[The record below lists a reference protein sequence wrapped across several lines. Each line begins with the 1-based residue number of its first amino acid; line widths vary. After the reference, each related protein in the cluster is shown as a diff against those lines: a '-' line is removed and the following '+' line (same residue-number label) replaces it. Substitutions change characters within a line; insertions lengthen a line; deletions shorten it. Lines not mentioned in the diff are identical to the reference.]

1 MSIPLVALTGAT
13 GFIGRHLLKELPK
26 RGYKIRVLLRRPTIL
41 PPEASGAV
49 VGDLA
54 APRNMSDA
62 LAGIDAVIHS
72 AGLAHGMSGFPEDDY
87 RAINTEATV
96 GLARAVA
103 RAGVRRFVFLSSI
116 RAQSGPVASEVL
128 TEDMEPRP
136 TDAYGRSKLDAER
149 GLADVHID
157 WVAMR
162 PVLVYGP
169 GVKGN
174 MAALVRL
181 AAKSL
186 PLPFGSLPGRRSLLS
201 VDNLVVAIDTVL
213 RADAPLRRPLIVAE
227 PEALTIAE
235 MIASLRRGL
244 GRRPGLLPVPA
255 PLLRYVFAMLDRA
268 EAYERIA
275 GSLVASAAALTALGW
290 TLPVSTRDG
299 LAALARTAG
308 QAKGTSVG

>member
-1 MSIPLVALTGAT
+1 MSVPLVALTGGT

-26 RGYKIRVLLRRPTIL
+26 RGYKMRALLRRPTML

-62 LAGIDAVIHS
+62 LAGVDAVIHS
-72 AGLAHGMSGFPEDDY
+72 AGLAHGMSGYPEDDY
-87 RAINTEATV
+87 RAINTEATI
-96 GLARAVA
+96 GLARAAA

-116 RAQSGPVASEVL
+116 RAQSGPIASEVL

-136 TDAYGRSKLDAER
+136 TDAYGRSKLDAEH
-149 GLADVHID
+149 GLVDISID
-157 WVAMR
+157 WVALR

-174 MAALVRL
+174 MAALVKL
-181 AAKSL
+181 AAKPL
-186 PLPFGSLPGRRSLLS
+186 LLPFGSLPGQRSLLS
-201 VDNLVVAIDTVL
+201 VDNLVVAVDTVL
-213 RADAPLRRPLIVAE
+213 RTDAPLRRPLIVAE

-235 MIASLRRGL
+235 IITSLRRGL
-244 GRRPGLLPVPA
+244 GRRPGLLPMPA
-255 PLLRYVFAMLDRA
+255 PLLRYVFGILGRA
-268 EAYERIA
+268 DEYERIA
-275 GSLVASAAALTALGW
+275 GPLMANAAALTALGW
-290 TLPVSTRDG
+290 TPSVATQDG

-308 QAKGTSVG
+308 QAEGTSGG

>member
-1 MSIPLVALTGAT
+1 MSIPLVAPTGAT

-26 RGYKIRVLLRRPTIL
+26 RGYKIRVLLRRPTML

-96 GLARAVA
+96 SLARAAA

-169 GVKGN
+169 GVKSRVGGSRRLQE
-174 MAALVRL
+174 APYWAWALQVREQH
-181 AAKSL
+181 ARHRTRH
-186 PLPFGSLPGRRSLLS
+186 G
-201 VDNLVVAIDTVL
+201 
-213 RADAPLRRPLIVAE
+213 
-227 PEALTIAE
+227 
-235 MIASLRRGL
+235 GL
-244 GRRPGLLPVPA
+244 
-255 PLLRYVFAMLDRA
+255 
-268 EAYERIA
+268 
-275 GSLVASAAALTALGW
+275 
-290 TLPVSTRDG
+290 
-299 LAALARTAG
+299 
-308 QAKGTSVG
+308 